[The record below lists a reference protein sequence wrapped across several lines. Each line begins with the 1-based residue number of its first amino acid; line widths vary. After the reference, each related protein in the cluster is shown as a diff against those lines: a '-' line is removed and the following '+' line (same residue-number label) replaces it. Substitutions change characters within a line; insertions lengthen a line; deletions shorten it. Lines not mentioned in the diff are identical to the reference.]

1 MCTIR
6 NLPSLIEHCIEWSMD
21 KFAEYFEKNIKF
33 FKNFLE
39 NPEEFFNNNNGTD
52 AYERLLFIEEY
63 LNIYKDKSF
72 DKCLILGKK
81 LFYYNYNKIIR
92 DILCLNPPEKLCKD
106 GSKFWKGSNRLPHKI
121 EYSMED
127 DFHYYYIEYFAYL
140 LSDCLN
146 VPINKDTKYKKEFI
160 NSIKISFNDELYSY
174 DKNNIIFEEKSNI
187 LEKKKSSILQMYQKK
202 LEVEEIKK
210 IHEQIFEKDHDENH
224 QVDFLYI
231 SSNLR
236 AGNFNID
243 FCSRDKVKFISGKI
257 VPSIPTTTSSI
268 VGFISTQIYS
278 LLQTTDI
285 MKLRQI
291 NIDLS
296 TPFFLIYKPKKVYK
310 NVDQINPVTKFLT
323 KAIPPNF
330 TCWDYLE
337 IQGNKTTNEVIDYIN
352 SKYQVEITGLYTLN
366 SINIIKDDTSY
377 DLQFED
383 AYYDA
388 IGKEKNKIKNNIYFK
403 VLADVINS
411 DDHVILPKFK
421 YLVI

>member
-1 MCTIR
+1 
-6 NLPSLIEHCIEWSMD
+6 
-21 KFAEYFEKNIKF
+21 
-33 FKNFLE
+33 
-39 NPEEFFNNNNGTD
+39 
-52 AYERLLFIEEY
+52 
-63 LNIYKDKSF
+63 
-72 DKCLILGKK
+72 
-81 LFYYNYNKIIR
+81 
-92 DILCLNPPEKLCKD
+92 
-106 GSKFWKGSNRLPHKI
+106 
-121 EYSMED
+121 
-127 DFHYYYIEYFAYL
+127 
-140 LSDCLN
+140 
-146 VPINKDTKYKKEFI
+146 
-160 NSIKISFNDELYSY
+160 
-174 DKNNIIFEEKSNI
+174 
-187 LEKKKSSILQMYQKK
+187 MYQKK
-202 LEVEEIKK
+202 LEDEEIKK

-224 QVDFLYI
+224 QVDFIYI

-236 AGNFNID
+236 ATNFNID
-243 FCSRDKVKFISGKI
+243 ICTRDKVKFISGKI

-310 NVDQINPVTKFLT
+310 NIDQVNPVTKYLT

-352 SKYQVEITGLYTLN
+352 DKYQVEITGLYTLN
-366 SINIIKDDTSY
+366 SINIIKDDISY

-388 IGKEKNKIKNNIYFK
+388 IGKEKNKSKNNIYFK
-403 VLADVINS
+403 VIADVINS